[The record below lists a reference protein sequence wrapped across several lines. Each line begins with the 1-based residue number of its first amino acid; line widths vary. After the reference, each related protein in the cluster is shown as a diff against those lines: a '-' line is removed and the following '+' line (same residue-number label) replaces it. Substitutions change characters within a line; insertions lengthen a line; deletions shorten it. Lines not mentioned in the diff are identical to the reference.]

1 MASEY
6 KNGSEVGELQLYG
19 AAEVAVTTEEDKD
32 QVEQIKD
39 KFGTVFDDS
48 IHISPTE
55 LTKTGR
61 FKRLRTTKP
70 KDEVKISADFILA
83 ISKEFGE
90 GLANKDNFK
99 IKTNKTVDEIFK
111 RVLDEKLQ
119 GKDVAQYFEDKLPI
133 LILLIVPLYYI
144 HQGAR
149 ENIPLMEAVKANSI
163 KVLAL
168 PYIKFKNFM
177 KNRKERKK
185 DKMKNKKESKGGIF
199 KVVNE

>member
-1 MASEY
+1 MSTEY

-19 AAEVAVTTEEDKD
+19 AAEVAVTTEEDRD
-32 QVEQIKD
+32 QVEQFKD

-48 IHISPTE
+48 IHISPSE

-61 FKRLRTTKP
+61 YKRLRTAKP

-163 KVLAL
+163 KMLAL
-168 PYIKFKNFM
+168 PYIKFKNYM
-177 KNRKERKK
+177 KNRKAKKK
-185 DKMKNKKESKGGIF
+185 DKMKNKDKKPGIF

>member
-1 MASEY
+1 MANEY

-32 QVEQIKD
+32 HVEQIKD

-48 IHISPTE
+48 IHISPTDF
-55 LTKTGR
+55 TQTGR
-61 FKRLRTTKP
+61 FRRLRTTRP

-90 GLANKDNFK
+90 GLANKENFK
-99 IKTNKTVDEIFK
+99 IKTNKTVDQIFK

-119 GKDVAQYFEDKLPI
+119 GKEVTQYFEEKLPLLI
-133 LILLIVPLYYI
+133 LIIVPLFYI

-149 ENIPLMEAVKANSI
+149 ENVPLMTAVKANSI
-163 KVLAL
+163 KVFAL
-168 PYIKFKNFM
+168 PYIKLKNYM
-177 KNRKERKK
+177 KNRKAKKK
-185 DKMKNKKESKGGIF
+185 DKMKNKDKKTSMF

>member
-1 MASEY
+1 M
-6 KNGSEVGELQLYG
+6 QLYG

-39 KFGTVFDDS
+39 KFGNIFDDS
-48 IHISPTE
+48 IHTSPTE

-61 FKRLRTTKP
+61 FKRLRTYKP

-149 ENIPLMEAVKANSI
+149 ENIPLMEAFKANSI

-168 PYIKFKNFM
+168 PYIKFKNYM
-177 KNRKERKK
+177 KNRKAKKK
-185 DKMKNKKESKGGIF
+185 DKMKNKDKKTSMF

>member
-1 MASEY
+1 MANEY

-32 QVEQIKD
+32 HVEQIKD

-55 LTKTGR
+55 LTRTGR

-90 GLANKDNFK
+90 GLANKENFK
-99 IKTNKTVDEIFK
+99 IKTNKTVDQIFK
-111 RVLDEKLQ
+111 RVLDDKLQ
-119 GKDVAQYFEDKLPI
+119 GKEITQYFEEKLPLLI
-133 LILLIVPLYYI
+133 LIIVPLFYI

-149 ENIPLMEAVKANSI
+149 ENIPLMTAVKANSI
-163 KVLAL
+163 KAFAL
-168 PYIKFKNFM
+168 PYIKFKNYM
-177 KNRKERKK
+177 KNRKAKKK
-185 DKMKNKKESKGGIF
+185 DKMKNKDKKSGIF

>member
-1 MASEY
+1 MANEY

-55 LTKTGR
+55 KTRTGR
-61 FKRLRTTKP
+61 FKRIRTTKP

-90 GLANKDNFK
+90 GLANKENFK
-99 IKTNKTVDEIFK
+99 IKTNKTVDQIFK
-111 RVLDEKLQ
+111 RVLDDKLQ
-119 GKDVAQYFEDKLPI
+119 GKEITQYFEEKLPLLI
-133 LILLIVPLYYI
+133 LIIVPLFYI

-149 ENIPLMEAVKANSI
+149 ENIPLMTAVKANSI

>member
-1 MASEY
+1 MANEY

-48 IHISPTE
+48 IHISPTDF
-55 LTKTGR
+55 TQTGR
-61 FKRLRTTKP
+61 FRRIRTTRP

-90 GLANKDNFK
+90 GLANKENFK
-99 IKTNKTVDEIFK
+99 IKTNKTVDQIFK
-111 RVLDEKLQ
+111 RVLDDKLQ
-119 GKDVAQYFEDKLPI
+119 GKEITQYFEEKLPLLI
-133 LILLIVPLYYI
+133 LIIVPLFYI

-149 ENIPLMEAVKANSI
+149 ENIPLMTAVKANSI

-168 PYIKFKNFM
+168 PYIKLKNYM
-177 KNRKERKK
+177 KNRKAKKK
-185 DKMKNKKESKGGIF
+185 DKMKNKDKKSSMF

>member
-1 MASEY
+1 MSNDY
-6 KNGSEVGELQLYG
+6 INGSEVGELQIYG
-19 AAEVAVTTEEDKD
+19 DAEVEVRTEEDKD
-32 QVEQIKD
+32 KVEQIKD
-39 KFGTVFDDS
+39 KFGNVFDDS

-55 LTKTGR
+55 LTRTGR
-61 FKRLRTTKP
+61 FKRLRTTRP

-90 GLANKDNFK
+90 GLANKENFK
-99 IKTNKTVDEIFK
+99 IKTNKTVDQIFK
-111 RVLDEKLQ
+111 RVLDEKLN

-149 ENIPLMEAVKANSI
+149 ENIPLMNAVKANSI
-163 KVLAL
+163 KVFAL
-168 PYIKFKNFM
+168 PYIKFKNYM

>member
-1 MASEY
+1 MGNEY

-48 IHISPTE
+48 IHISPTDF
-55 LTKTGR
+55 TQTGR
-61 FKRLRTTKP
+61 FRRLRTTRP

-90 GLANKDNFK
+90 GLANKENFK
-99 IKTNKTVDEIFK
+99 IKANKTVDQIFK

-119 GKDVAQYFEDKLPI
+119 GKEITQYFEEKLPLLI
-133 LILLIVPLYYI
+133 LIIVPLYYI

-149 ENIPLMEAVKANSI
+149 ENIPLMTAVKANSI
-163 KVLAL
+163 KVFAL
-168 PYIKFKNFM
+168 PYIKFKNYM

>member
-1 MASEY
+1 MANEY

-48 IHISPTE
+48 IHISPTDF
-55 LTKTGR
+55 TQTGR
-61 FKRLRTTKP
+61 FRRLRTTRP

-90 GLANKDNFK
+90 GLANKENFK
-99 IKTNKTVDEIFK
+99 IKTNKTVDQIFK
-111 RVLDEKLQ
+111 RVLDDKLQ
-119 GKDVAQYFEDKLPI
+119 GKEITQYFEEKLPLLI
-133 LILLIVPLYYI
+133 LIIVPLFYI

-149 ENIPLMEAVKANSI
+149 ENIPLMTAVKANSI

>member
-1 MASEY
+1 MANEY

-19 AAEVAVTTEEDKD
+19 AAEVEVRTEEDKD

-55 LTKTGR
+55 LTRTGR

-90 GLANKDNFK
+90 GLANKENFK
-99 IKTNKTVDEIFK
+99 IKTNKTVDQIFK
-111 RVLDEKLQ
+111 RVLDDKLQ
-119 GKDVAQYFEDKLPI
+119 GKEITQYFEEKLPLLI
-133 LILLIVPLYYI
+133 LIIVPLFYI

-149 ENIPLMEAVKANSI
+149 ENVPLMTAVKANSI
-163 KVLAL
+163 KVFAL
-168 PYIKFKNFM
+168 PYIKLKNYM
-177 KNRKERKK
+177 KNRKAKKK
-185 DKMKNKKESKGGIF
+185 DKMKNKDKKTSMF

>member
-1 MASEY
+1 MSNDY
-6 KNGSEVGELQLYG
+6 INGSEVGELQLYG
-19 AAEVAVTTEEDKD
+19 AAEVEVRTEEDKD

-55 LTKTGR
+55 LTRTGR

-90 GLANKDNFK
+90 GLANKENFK
-99 IKTNKTVDEIFK
+99 IKTNKTVDQIFK
-111 RVLDEKLQ
+111 RVLDDKLQ
-119 GKDVAQYFEDKLPI
+119 GKEITQYFEEKLPLLI
-133 LILLIVPLYYI
+133 LIIVPLFYI

-149 ENIPLMEAVKANSI
+149 ENVPLMTAVKANSI
-163 KVLAL
+163 KVFAL
-168 PYIKFKNFM
+168 PYIKLKNYM
-177 KNRKERKK
+177 KNRKAKKK
-185 DKMKNKKESKGGIF
+185 DKMKNKDKKSGIF